1 MKVSVPLK
9 VTLHGMDE
17 RAAQMFGMF
26 LAGPA
31 RGCCVVVPEGQEEAV
46 VVDLDGMGAERLWL
60 DVRRR
65 FSGPALVLSVREKQ
79 LRHSIWVP
87 KPIRA
92 DELIGAVERV
102 RTELNTLVALH
113 RGEEL
118 AEKIAGATGDG
129 SQSDTRRMEAVGRP
143 QVQTPPEAPAV
154 QRAAAEA
161 AEAREGFRPSGV
173 AIKRHNAVP
182 DSVVEA
188 GGGAARAAELALR
201 ERRVHECCGDLAD
214 EVYRDPRRRNELF
227 FEPGDTLYGAMRE
240 GVRVAEATGTP
251 AVVEGLGHPLILCPD
266 QRRLFSEMREQY
278 LRPLCTRSRHQTPM
292 RVHAIPLEETPITT
306 SADPR
311 LQRLDATLWSIA
323 LWTARGR
330 VPGGTSLDAPVSL
343 RAWPGLT
350 RLQLTPGAMQI
361 AALWI
366 KQPTGLMATAERLG
380 LPYRYVFSF
389 FTACQALDLVDQAAA
404 APARAAPSPAE
415 AAPAERRGLFKRMLN
430 KLGLG

>member
-1 MKVSVPLK
+1 MKSFAPLK

-17 RAAQMFGMF
+17 RAAQMFTMF

-31 RGCCVVVPEGQEEAV
+31 RGCCVVVPEGQQEAV

-87 KPIRA
+87 KPMRA

-102 RTELNTLVALH
+102 RTELNTLAALH
-113 RGEEL
+113 RGEAL
-118 AEKIAGATGDG
+118 AENLAAAGRDG
-129 SQSDTRRMEAVGRP
+129 AQSDTRRMEAVGRA
-143 QVQTPPEAPAV
+143 QVPPPPAVPAV
-154 QRAAAEA
+154 QRAAE
-161 AEAREGFRPSGV
+161 ET
-173 AIKRHNAVP
+173 
-182 DSVVEA
+182 
-188 GGGAARAAELALR
+188 GGGAARAAELALQ

-214 EVYRDPRRRNELF
+214 EVYRDPRRRAELF
-227 FEPGDTLYGAMRE
+227 FEPDDTLFGAMRE
-240 GVRVAEATGTP
+240 GMRVAEVSGTP

-311 LQRLDATLWSIA
+311 LQRLDATLWSVA

-330 VPGGTSLDAPVSL
+330 VPSGTSLDAPVSL

-350 RLQLTPGAMQI
+350 RLQLIPGAMQI

-389 FTACQALDLVDQAAA
+389 FTACQALDLVDQAAS
-404 APARAAPSPAE
+404 APASAAPSPAQ
-415 AAPAERRGLFKRMLN
+415 AAPQDRRGLFRRMLN

>member
-1 MKVSVPLK
+1 MKTHAPLK

-31 RGCCVVVPEGQEEAV
+31 RGCCVVVPEGQQEAV
-46 VVDLDGMGAERLWL
+46 VVDLDGVGAERLWL

-92 DELIGAVERV
+92 DELIDAVARV
-102 RTELNTLVALH
+102 RTELNTLAVLH
-113 RGEEL
+113 RGEAL

-143 QVQTPPEAPAV
+143 QVQTPPEAPAA
-154 QRAAAEA
+154 QRTTAET
-161 AEAREGFRPSGV
+161 
-173 AIKRHNAVP
+173 
-182 DSVVEA
+182 

-201 ERRVHECCGDLAD
+201 ERRVHEYCGDLAD
-214 EVYRDPRRRNELF
+214 EVYRDPRRRAGLF
-227 FEPGDTLYGAMRE
+227 FEPDDTLYGAMRE
-240 GVRVAEATGTP
+240 GMRVAKAAGTP
-251 AVVEGLGHPLILCPD
+251 AVVEGLGHPLILYPD
-266 QRRLFSEMREQY
+266 QRRLFIEMREQY
-278 LRPLCTRSRHQTPM
+278 LRPLCIRSRHQTPM

-306 SADPR
+306 PADPR

-323 LWTARGR
+323 LWSARGR
-330 VPGGTSLDAPVSL
+330 VPSGTSLDAPVSL

-404 APARAAPSPAE
+404 APVRAAPSPAE
-415 AAPAERRGLFKRMLN
+415 AVPAERRGLFKRMLN

>member
-1 MKVSVPLK
+1 MKAPVPLK

-31 RGCCVVVPEGQEEAV
+31 RGCCVVVPEGQQEAV
-46 VVDLDGMGAERLWL
+46 VVDLDGVGAERLWL

-65 FSGPALVLSVREKQ
+65 FSGPALVLSVREKK

-92 DELIGAVERV
+92 DALIGAVERV
-102 RTELNTLVALH
+102 RTELNTLAVLH
-113 RGEEL
+113 RGEAL
-118 AEKIAGATGDG
+118 AENIAAAGRDE
-129 SQSDTRRMEAVGRP
+129 SQSDTRRMAAAGRA
-143 QVQTPPEAPAV
+143 QVQTPAV
-154 QRAAAEA
+154 QRAAE
-161 AEAREGFRPSGV
+161 ET
-173 AIKRHNAVP
+173 
-182 DSVVEA
+182 
-188 GGGAARAAELALR
+188 GGGAARAAELALQ

-214 EVYRDPRRRNELF
+214 EVYRDPRRRAELF
-227 FEPGDTLYGAMRE
+227 FEPDDTLFGAMRE
-240 GVRVAEATGTP
+240 GVRVAEASGTP

-278 LRPLCTRSRHQTPM
+278 LRPLCTRSRHQIPM

-311 LQRLDATLWSIA
+311 LQRLDATLWSVA

-330 VPGGTSLDAPVSL
+330 VPTGTSLDAPVSL

-361 AALWI
+361 AALWV

-389 FTACQALDLVDQAAA
+389 FTACQALDLIDQAAII
-404 APARAAPSPAE
+404 PARAAPSAS
-415 AAPAERRGLFKRMLN
+415 AAQAVPAERRGLFRRMLN